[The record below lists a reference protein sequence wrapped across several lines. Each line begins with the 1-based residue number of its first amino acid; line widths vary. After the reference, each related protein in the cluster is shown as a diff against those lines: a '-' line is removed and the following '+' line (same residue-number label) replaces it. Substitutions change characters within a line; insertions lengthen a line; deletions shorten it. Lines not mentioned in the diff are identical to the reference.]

1 MNWIES
7 IENYKPDCA
16 QEINDKEIMIKFIN
30 EFDDVLT
37 RNNKVAHMTSSAF
50 VVNKKRDK
58 VLMVHHNI
66 YNSWSWT
73 GGHADGDE
81 DLLYVAMKELNEETG
96 IRTFMSLSDSIV
108 SLDIIPVYGHMKNG
122 KFVSPHLHFNAA
134 FLFEADEDEE
144 LIVKADE
151 NSGVSWIPAL
161 EIDSCTNEKHM
172 KSIYFKILS
181 RLK

>member
-1 MNWIES
+1 MNWIEA
-7 IENYKPDCA
+7 IKNYEPSCV
-16 QEINDKEIMIKFIN
+16 QEINDKEIMIEFMD
-30 EFDDVLT
+30 EFDDLLT
-37 RNNKVAHMTSSAF
+37 RDNKVAHMTSSAF

-66 YNSWSWT
+66 YNAWSWT

-96 IRTFMSLSDSIV
+96 IRNFSSLSDSIV
-108 SLDIIPVYGHMKNG
+108 SLDIIPVHGHMKNG

-134 FLFEADEDEE
+134 FLFEGDEDEE
-144 LIVKADE
+144 LIVKEDE
-151 NSGVSWIPAL
+151 NSGVKWIPAAD
-161 EIDSCTNEKHM
+161 IDSYSNEQHM

-181 RLK
+181 HLK